1 MRQIQIMINRKTS
14 QVSAINYKTA
24 KAESSNRKAR
34 TRTLI
39 QLGSLVSLS
48 GLTSIL
54 HIQEG
59 EDLQFDMEAKDKAAM
74 LLGALSELPDTDFS
88 SLSRQEKWKDKGIR
102 MLKMRNYQNSKG
114 NF

>member
-1 MRQIQIMINRKTS
+1 MINRKTS
-14 QVSAINYKTA
+14 QVSAIHYKTA
-24 KAESSNRKAR
+24 KADSIDRKAR

-74 LLGALSELPDTDFS
+74 LLGALSELTDTDADS
-88 SLSRQEKWKDKGIR
+88 PSLSRQEKWKDKGIR
-102 MLKMRNYQNSKG
+102 LLKMRDYQNRS
-114 NF
+114 

>member
-1 MRQIQIMINRKTS
+1 MINRKTS
-14 QVSAINYKTA
+14 QVSAGNYKTA

-34 TRTLI
+34 TRTMI
-39 QLGSLVSLS
+39 QLGSLVSMS
-48 GLTSIL
+48 GLTSLL

-74 LLGALSELPDTDFS
+74 LLGALSELTDTN

>member
-1 MRQIQIMINRKTS
+1 MINRKTS
-14 QVSAINYKTA
+14 QVSAGNYKTA

-39 QLGSLVSLS
+39 QLGSLVSMS
-48 GLTSIL
+48 GLTSLL

-74 LLGALSELPDTDFS
+74 LLGALSELTDTDS
-88 SLSRQEKWKDKGIR
+88 PSLSRQEKWKDKGIR
-102 MLKMRNYQNSKG
+102 LLKMRDYQNKKG

>member
-1 MRQIQIMINRKTS
+1 MLNRKTS
-14 QVSAINYKTA
+14 QVSALNYKMA
-24 KAESSNRKAR
+24 KADSIDRKAR

-74 LLGALSELPDTDFS
+74 LLGAISEIMESDSP

-102 MLKMRNYQNSKG
+102 LLKMRDYQNRS
-114 NF
+114 